1 MSNEILNF
9 HFFRQHHKIAFAF
22 EAYLKSFYLKSLN
35 ISFLKKSSLSQSKWA
50 IRLLPTLTILNRIWS
65 KLKLTCSSMRRKLD
79 FEAVEIRSWVL
90 HICLVRTLT
99 VEKSCPDLLHH
110 SSLKSLLQ
118 DAEIL
123 KKINEGFKRLCD
135 CV

>member
-1 MSNEILNF
+1 MGG
-9 HFFRQHHKIAFAF
+9 
-22 EAYLKSFYLKSLN
+22 
-35 ISFLKKSSLSQSKWA
+35 
-50 IRLLPTLTILNRIWS
+50 
-65 KLKLTCSSMRRKLD
+65 KLD
-79 FEAVEIRSWVL
+79 FEAVELRSWVQ

-123 KKINEGFKRLCD
+123 KKITEGFKRLCD